1 LQKVLGI
8 RAGDGDERAVF
19 QQGKGHGEDKSLILQ
34 NGWPLRKPLTLPPQ
48 ESMAMT
54 YDLILTGGTV
64 VNHDG
69 EGARDIGVKNERIA
83 AIGDLRQASAGETI
97 DCRGLHILPGV
108 IDSQVHFR
116 EPGLEHKE
124 DLETGS
130 RAAVLG
136 GVTAVFEMPNTNP
149 LTTSEATLA
158 DKVRRGSGRMHCD
171 FAFWVGGTRD
181 NARDVGELERLPGA
195 AGIKVFM
202 GSSTGDLLVEDDEGV
217 ASVLRNTRRRAAFHS
232 EDEFRLRERLGER
245 IEGDP
250 SSHPVWRDEIA
261 ALRCTE
267 RLVRIARNVRAR
279 IHVLHISTAEEISFL
294 QQHKDVA
301 TCEATPHHLTLS
313 ADDYLRLGTLIQ
325 MNPPVRASRHRD
337 GVWHGIAQG
346 IVDVLGSDH
355 APHTLA
361 EKAKPY
367 PASPSGMTGVQTLV
381 PVMLDHVNA
390 GRLTL
395 QRFVDL
401 SSHGPQRIF
410 GIARKGRIAAG
421 YDADF
426 TVVDMKRRETI
437 TNAQAGS
444 KAGWTPYDGKE
455 VTGWPVGTVIRGRR
469 IMWEGEIVTPGQ
481 GRAVE
486 FSEALPG

>member
-1 LQKVLGI
+1 
-8 RAGDGDERAVF
+8 
-19 QQGKGHGEDKSLILQ
+19 
-34 NGWPLRKPLTLPPQ
+34 
-48 ESMAMT
+48 MAPI

-69 EGARDIGVKNERIA
+69 QGFRDVGINGGRIA

-108 IDSQVHFR
+108 VDSQVHFR

-158 DKVRRGSGRMHCD
+158 DKVRRATGRMHCD

-181 NARDVGELERLPGA
+181 NAKDAGDLERLPGA

-217 ASVLRNTRRRAAFHS
+217 ASILRNTRRRAAFHS

-245 IEGDP
+245 IAGDP

-267 RLVRIARNVRAR
+267 RLVRIARQVRAR
-279 IHVLHISTAEEISFL
+279 IHVLHISTAEEIGFL
-294 QQHKDVA
+294 EQHKDVA

-313 ADDYLRLGTLIQ
+313 ADDYAQLGTLIQ
-325 MNPPVRASRHRD
+325 MNPPVRATRHRD
-337 GVWHGIAQG
+337 GVWYGVAQG

-355 APHTLA
+355 APHTLT

-381 PVMLDHVNA
+381 PIMLDHVNA

-401 SSHGPQRIF
+401 TSHGPQRIF

-421 YDADF
+421 YDADL
-426 TVVDMKRRETI
+426 TIVDLKRRETI
-437 TNAQAGS
+437 ANAQQGS
-444 KAGWTPYDGKE
+444 KAGWTPYDGRQ
-455 VTGWPVGTVIRGRR
+455 VTGWPVGTIVRGRR
-469 IMWEGEIVTPGQ
+469 VMWEGEIVTPGQ

-486 FSEALPG
+486 FSEALAG

>member
-1 LQKVLGI
+1 
-8 RAGDGDERAVF
+8 
-19 QQGKGHGEDKSLILQ
+19 
-34 NGWPLRKPLTLPPQ
+34 
-48 ESMAMT
+48 MT

-69 EGARDIGVKNERIA
+69 EGLRDIGVRGGRIA

-108 IDSQVHFR
+108 VDSQVHFR

-217 ASVLRNTRRRAAFHS
+217 ASILRNTRRRAAFHS
-232 EDEFRLRERLGER
+232 EDEFRLRERVGER

-267 RLVRIARNVRAR
+267 RLVRIARDVRAR
-279 IHVLHISTAEEISFL
+279 IHVLHISTAEEILFL
-294 QQHKDVA
+294 EQHKDVA

-313 ADDYLRLGTLIQ
+313 ADDYARLGTLIQ
-325 MNPPVRASRHRD
+325 MNPPVRDKRHRD
-337 GVWHGIAQG
+337 GVWHGMAQG

-381 PVMLDHVNA
+381 PIMLDHVNA

-410 GIARKGRIAAG
+410 GMARKGRIAAG

-426 TVVDMKRRETI
+426 TIVDMKRREII

-444 KAGWTPYDGKE
+444 KAGWTPYDGKQ
-455 VTGWPVGTVIRGRR
+455 VTGWPVGTVIRGQR
-469 IMWEGEIVTPGQ
+469 IMWDGEIATPGL
-481 GRAVE
+481 GTAVE

>member
-1 LQKVLGI
+1 
-8 RAGDGDERAVF
+8 
-19 QQGKGHGEDKSLILQ
+19 
-34 NGWPLRKPLTLPPQ
+34 
-48 ESMAMT
+48 MAAT

-69 EGARDIGVKNERIA
+69 RGARDIGVRAGRIA
-83 AIGDLRQASAGETI
+83 AIGDLSQSSAGETI
-97 DCRGLHILPGV
+97 DCTGLHVLPGV

-116 EPGLEHKE
+116 EPGMEQKE

-136 GVTAVFEMPNTNP
+136 GVTAVFEMPNTKP
-149 LTTSEATLA
+149 LTTSEAALA
-158 DKVRRGSGRMHCD
+158 DKVTRATNRMHCD

-181 NARDVGELERLPGA
+181 NAADVGELERLPGA

-217 ASVLRNTRRRAAFHS
+217 ASILRNTRRRAAFHS

-250 SSHPVWRDEIA
+250 SSHPVWRDELA
-261 ALRCTE
+261 ALTCTQ
-267 RLVRIARNVRAR
+267 RLVRVARRTRAR
-279 IHVLHISTAEEISFL
+279 IHVLHISTAEEIAFL
-294 QQHKDVA
+294 EQHKDVA

-313 ADDYLRLGTLIQ
+313 ADDYARLGNLMQ
-325 MNPPVRASRHRD
+325 MNPPVRAARHRD
-337 GVWHGIAQG
+337 GVWQGVAQG
-346 IVDVLGSDH
+346 IIDVLGSDH
-355 APHTLA
+355 APHTLE
-361 EKAKPY
+361 EKRKTY

-390 GRLTL
+390 GRLSL
-395 QRFVDL
+395 ERFVAL
-401 SSHGPQRIF
+401 SSHGPNRIY

-426 TVVDMKRRETI
+426 TIVDLKRRETI
-437 TNAQAGS
+437 TNAQQGS
-444 KAGWTPYDGKE
+444 KAGWTPYDGKQ
-455 VTGWPVGTVIRGRR
+455 VTGWPVGTVIRGKRV
-469 IMWEGEIVTPGQ
+469 MWEGEIATPSQ

>member
-1 LQKVLGI
+1 M
-8 RAGDGDERAVF
+8 A
-19 QQGKGHGEDKSLILQ
+19 
-34 NGWPLRKPLTLPPQ
+34 PL
-48 ESMAMT
+48 

-69 EGARDIGVKNERIA
+69 EGFRDVGINGGRIA

-97 DCRGLHILPGV
+97 DCHGLHILPGV
-108 IDSQVHFR
+108 VDSQVHFR

-149 LTTSEATLA
+149 LTTSETTLV
-158 DKVRRGSGRMHCD
+158 DKVRRATGRMHCD

-181 NARDVGELERLPGA
+181 NAKDVGDLERLPGA

-217 ASVLRNTRRRAAFHS
+217 ASILRNTRRRAAFHS

-245 IEGDP
+245 IAGDP

-267 RLVRIARNVRAR
+267 RLVRIARQVRAR
-279 IHVLHISTAEEISFL
+279 IHVLHISTAEEIGFL
-294 QQHKDVA
+294 EQHKDVA

-313 ADDYLRLGTLIQ
+313 ADDYAQLGTLIQ
-325 MNPPVRASRHRD
+325 MNPPVRATRHRE
-337 GVWHGIAQG
+337 GIWQGIAQG
-346 IVDVLGSDH
+346 VVDVLGSDH

-381 PVMLDHVNA
+381 PIMLDHLNA

-401 SSHGPQRIF
+401 TSHGPQRIF

-421 YDADF
+421 YDADL
-426 TVVDMKRRETI
+426 TIVDLKRRETI
-437 TNAQAGS
+437 ANTQQGS
-444 KAGWTPYDGKE
+444 KAGWTPYDGRQ
-455 VTGWPVGTVIRGRR
+455 VTGWPVGTIVRGRR
-469 IMWEGEIVTPGQ
+469 VMWEGEIVAPSQ

-486 FSEALPG
+486 FCEALAG